1 MLRLVSCLGYY
12 MVSLSVIYLLQT
24 ILCYNMVRLAD
35 FEEEFERL
43 DYAKEVY
50 EYSIDI
56 ELMKIVHA
64 ITLVCVATFL
74 ILFTNRFKMLNENHY
89 IAMVFLV
96 TLVTIA
102 YFVPVIY
109 VGYTAYKTDG
119 DKFNKYSSQSLKE
132 DMKDW
137 EKALLRFG
145 DWFYM
150 IIKRSDLGVFGLFF
164 SFFVHLQIYVLL
176 FIM

>member
-1 MLRLVSCLGYY
+1 MLRLVTCLGYY
-12 MVSLSVIYLLQT
+12 MVILTVIYLLQT
-24 ILCYNMVRLAD
+24 IVCYSMLKLED
-35 FEEEFERL
+35 FEEEFERK
-43 DYAKEVY
+43 DYAKDVY

-64 ITLVCVATFL
+64 ITLVCVSLFL

-89 IAMVFLV
+89 IGMVVLL
-96 TLVTIA
+96 TLVTFA
-102 YFVPVIY
+102 YFVPVVY
-109 VGYTAYKTDG
+109 VAYRAYSADG
-119 DKFNKYSSQSLKE
+119 DKFTKYTSQSMKD

-164 SFFVHLQIYVLL
+164 SFIVHVQIYVLM